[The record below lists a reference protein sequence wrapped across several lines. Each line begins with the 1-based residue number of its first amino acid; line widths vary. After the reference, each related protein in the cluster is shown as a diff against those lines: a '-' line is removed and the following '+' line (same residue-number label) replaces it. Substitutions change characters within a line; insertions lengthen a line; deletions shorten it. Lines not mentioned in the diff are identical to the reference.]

1 MRYLLVGVLAAL
13 IAVYGVAAFLTREHW
28 AGNVRQDRTVV
39 TFSART
45 PDGSPPAGE
54 ALGEAG
60 RLWRRGWRRSAFRG
74 ARWPS
79 TTMA

>member
-39 TFSART
+39 TFSAQT
-45 PDGSPPAGE
+45 PDGTPPAG
-54 ALGEAG
+54 GT
-60 RLWRRGWRRSAFRG
+60 R
-74 ARWPS
+74 
-79 TTMA
+79 